1 MVLCTILWSSAG
13 IVTRFT
19 TLQDGFEATFWRA
32 AFCAV
37 FVGAYLVWRDRG
49 AVFDSITAIG
59 WPGIVSSLM
68 WAAMFTTFMLALM
81 RTTVANVLVMSSLQP
96 FFAAILAR
104 LVLGEHVRARTW
116 ITMAVAFAGVFIM
129 FADILGGGA
138 VSGAL
143 LALVVPVA
151 AAVNIVTLKRSAH
164 KIDFAAPVMIGGVL
178 ALYATLGAFQL
189 ALPCVF
195 LSIWVVKRLS
205 AAEVGLLALLE
216 VILGPIWVWLAFN
229 EQPTPLALMG
239 GAIVLGALAVNELLG
254 MRGQPRPEG

>member
-1 MVLCTILWSSAG
+1 
-13 IVTRFT
+13 
-19 TLQDGFEATFWRA
+19 
-32 AFCAV
+32 
-37 FVGAYLVWRDRG
+37 
-49 AVFDSITAIG
+49 
-59 WPGIVSSLM
+59 
-68 WAAMFTTFMLALM
+68 
-81 RTTVANVLVMSSLQP
+81 VANVLVMSSLQP

-104 LVLGEHVRARTW
+104 LVLGERVRARTW

-151 AAVNIVTLKRSAH
+151 AAINIVTLKRSAH
-164 KIDFAAPVMIGGVL
+164 KIEFAAPVMIGGVLAMIAMLPMAWPLEAGPRDL

-254 MRGQPRPEG
+254 LRGTIDHRANT

>member
-1 MVLCTILWSSAG
+1 
-13 IVTRFT
+13 
-19 TLQDGFEATFWRA
+19 
-32 AFCAV
+32 
-37 FVGAYLVWRDRG
+37 
-49 AVFDSITAIG
+49 
-59 WPGIVSSLM
+59 
-68 WAAMFTTFMLALM
+68 
-81 RTTVANVLVMSSLQP
+81 LVMSSLQP

-104 LVLGEHVRARTW
+104 IVLGERVHARTW

-178 ALYATLGAFQL
+178 ATLAMLPMAWPLDAGTRDLALYATLGAFQL

-229 EQPTPLALMG
+229 EQPTPLALIG
-239 GAIVLGALAVNELLG
+239 GAIVLGALAVNELFGL
-254 MRGQPRPEG
+254 RGQPRSHA